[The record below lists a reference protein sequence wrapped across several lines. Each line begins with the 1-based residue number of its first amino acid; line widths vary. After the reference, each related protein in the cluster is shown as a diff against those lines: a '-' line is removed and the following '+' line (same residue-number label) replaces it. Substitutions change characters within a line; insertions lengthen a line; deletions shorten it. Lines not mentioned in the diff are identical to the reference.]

1 MAEESNKENFA
12 GGLFQSQSNS
22 SNNVL
27 DPRKKHKTRSLSMGP
42 GAAVQQLKEES
53 GNRRK
58 VCPKHPES
66 TPSDQITVH
75 DASCT
80 INP

>member
-12 GGLFQSQSNS
+12 AGLFQSRGTS
-22 SNNVL
+22 SNNDL

-42 GAAVQQLKEES
+42 GAAVQQLKEDS

-58 VCPKHPES
+58 ACL
-66 TPSDQITVH
+66 
-75 DASCT
+75 T
-80 INP
+80 IPQ